1 MIEDLNT
8 MMQGIHSINLGMP
21 YLNGSNSDLHYCYQQ
36 AAVFNLNK
44 EQLEEAKK
52 SFSYSNQGIIEIA
65 NSDALLYVLLSHPGV
80 IVEPET
86 TEDGQQT
93 FNIEFKL
100 DKDSILF
107 GGSLC
112 LVMYDAINKTVVPSF
127 HICQT
132 FTPEPAFS
140 IGQRV
145 AYILDKEIVIDYVK
159 QIKQGNTYPL
169 NAIGLGQELLKY
181 SPRVINKLEESV
193 KEQIARHPEY
203 IYTIDS
209 KEVMYGYT
217 LNNGTYHHQHYLYA
231 VKD

>member
-8 MMQGIHSINLGMP
+8 MMRGIHNINLGMP
-21 YLNGSNSDLHYCYQQ
+21 YLNSSNSDLHYCYQQ

-65 NSDALLYVLLSHPGV
+65 NSDALLYVLLSHPDL

-100 DKDSILF
+100 DKDNILF

-112 LVMYDAINKTVVPSF
+112 LVMYDAINKTVVPNFRISF
-127 HICQT
+127 T
-132 FTPEPAFS
+132 STPKPAFHV
-140 IGQRV
+140 GQKV
-145 AYILDKEIVIDYVK
+145 AYKLGKDIVIDYVK
-159 QIKQGNTYPL
+159 EIKQSNTCPL
-169 NAIGLGQELLKY
+169 NAIGVGQELLQY
-181 SPRVINKLEESV
+181 NSRLINRLE
-193 KEQIARHPEY
+193 KAAREQIIKHPEY

-209 KEVMYGYT
+209 KEVMYVYI
-217 LNNGTYHHQHYLYA
+217 LSNDVSQYQQYLYA